1 MVMEEMEQNW
11 DDMGAAMD
19 AGSMEAEA
27 APSFWGKYKFL
38 VIAGVAAAAGIAAAV
53 VIRIRKKRKA
63 AREEEDVYKR
73 QCISS
78 PLNSTTQDMVR
89 PLHGSCWL

>member
-1 MVMEEMEQNW
+1 MLKKIFRFILKQKHYISS
-11 DDMGAAMD
+11 DSYISFLKSKG

-38 VIAGVAAAAGIAAAV
+38 VIAGAVAAAGIAAAV

-63 AREEEDVYKR
+63 AREEDVDDE
-73 QCISS
+73 IS
-78 PLNSTTQDMVR
+78 
-89 PLHGSCWL
+89 

>member
-1 MVMEEMEQNW
+1 MPSAFNSSSTLFSASSEMVLLNW

-38 VIAGVAAAAGIAAAV
+38 VIAGAVAAAG

-63 AREEEDVYKR
+63 AREEDVDDE
-73 QCISS
+73 IS
-78 PLNSTTQDMVR
+78 
-89 PLHGSCWL
+89 